1 MSNLRTLVFFATP
14 PHECSYLHDR
24 EATTMFVDPR
34 AQVDKRLYSQL
45 TALGFRRSGS
55 HYYRPHCEHCSACV
69 PVRLNVDRFTPDRSQ
84 RRVLAKNADLAC
96 TLVPAAFTERYYQLY
111 ARYIE
116 QRHADGDMYPPSRE
130 QFTSFLVEGATD
142 TWFLEITSAD
152 KLIGLAV
159 IDGLD
164 DGLSA
169 IYTMFDPSEEDR
181 SLGTFA
187 VLWQIRE
194 AQQRGLPYLYLG
206 YWIRD
211 CRKMN
216 YKTRFRPIEALRDG
230 QWQILAPVSG
240 ATEGPPGPD
249 QGAS

>member
-14 PHECSYLHDR
+14 PHDCSYLPDR

-34 AQVDKRLYSQL
+34 AQVDKKLYSQL

-55 HYYRPHCEHCSACV
+55 HYYRPHCEACNACV
-69 PVRLNVDRFTPDRSQ
+69 PVRLKVADFKPDRSQ
-84 RRVLAKNADLAC
+84 RRVLARNQDLTC
-96 TLVPAAFTERYYQLY
+96 RLVPATYTERYYQLY
-111 ARYIE
+111 AHYIK
-116 QRHADGDMYPPSRE
+116 QRHFDGDMYPPSRE

-142 TWFLEITSAD
+142 SWFIEMYLD
-152 KLIGLAV
+152 DRLIGLAAT
-159 IDGLD
+159 DLLD

-169 IYTMFDPSEEDR
+169 IYTVFDPAEEQR

-187 VLWQIRE
+187 ILWQIEE
-194 AQQRGLPYLYLG
+194 AHRRGLPHLYLG
-206 YWIRD
+206 YWIEE

-230 QWQILAPVSG
+230 HWQVMS
-240 ATEGPPGPD
+240 
-249 QGAS
+249 SN

>member
-14 PHECSYLHDR
+14 PHDCSYLPDR

-34 AQVDKRLYSQL
+34 AYIDKKLYSQL

-55 HYYRPHCEHCSACV
+55 HYYRPHCENCNACI
-69 PVRLNVDRFTPDRSQ
+69 PVRLKVNDFKPDRNQ
-84 RRVLAKNADLAC
+84 RRVLEKNRDLTC
-96 TLVPAAFTERYYQLY
+96 ELVPASFSERYYQLY
-111 ARYIE
+111 AHYIE

-142 TWFLEITSAD
+142 SWFLEIRLEE
-152 KLIGLAV
+152 KLIGLAAV
-159 IDGLD
+159 DMLD

-169 IYTMFDPSEEDR
+169 IYTVFDPAHETR

-187 VLWQIRE
+187 ILWQIE
-194 AQQRGLPYLYLG
+194 AAKSWELPNLYLG
-206 YWIRD
+206 YWIRE

-216 YKTRFRPIEALRDG
+216 YKTRFTPIEALRDG
-230 QWQILAPVSG
+230 QWQVLKRN
-240 ATEGPPGPD
+240 
-249 QGAS
+249 